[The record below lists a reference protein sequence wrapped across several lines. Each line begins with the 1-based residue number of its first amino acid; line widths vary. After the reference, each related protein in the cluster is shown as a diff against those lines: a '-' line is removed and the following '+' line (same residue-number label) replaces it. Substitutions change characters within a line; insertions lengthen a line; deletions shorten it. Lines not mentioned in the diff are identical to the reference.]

1 MDLSIGIVAKLVTFL
16 AEEINSGTNAG
27 MALTGI

>member
-1 MDLSIGIVAKLVTFL
+1 MDLSIGIIAKLVTFL

-27 MALTGI
+27 MLLTES